1 MALTLIRNKVPDSS
15 NYVNIGF
22 ETQVV
27 EDVTFLTIRTF
38 NDEVKPVT
46 MFRRYE
52 LLQNEERF
60 HKELRDEPAEKGHL
74 ITSHSTNPEW
84 NPEGYVK
91 TLKDFKD
98 EESNTRP

>member
-1 MALTLIRNKVPDSS
+1 MALTLIRNKIPNSS
-15 NYVNIGF
+15 NYVNMGF

-38 NDEVKPVT
+38 DDEVKPVI
-46 MFRRYE
+46 MLRRYE
-52 LLQNEERF
+52 LLQKEEQF
-60 HKELRDEPAEKGHL
+60 HKELRDKSAEKGHL

-98 EESNTRP
+98 EKSNTRP